1 MEAGDMDVGNVNFG
15 GQEALIIFEN
25 VFVPSERVF
34 LKGEYQFCRQLM
46 ELFTAFHRA
55 SYGGCKSGVADVLI
69 GATALIAEVQ
79 GTHTASHIRDKLI
92 EMVHLN
98 ETLYAVGIASSIEGH
113 RLPGGNYSVNPLLA
127 NVCKL
132 HVTRLPSEIARL
144 AQDITGGILVTLP
157 SEREFKH

>member
-1 MEAGDMDVGNVNFG
+1 
-15 GQEALIIFEN
+15 
-25 VFVPSERVF
+25 
-34 LKGEYQFCRQLM
+34 M

-98 ETLYAVGIASSIEGH
+98 ETLYAAGIASSIEGH